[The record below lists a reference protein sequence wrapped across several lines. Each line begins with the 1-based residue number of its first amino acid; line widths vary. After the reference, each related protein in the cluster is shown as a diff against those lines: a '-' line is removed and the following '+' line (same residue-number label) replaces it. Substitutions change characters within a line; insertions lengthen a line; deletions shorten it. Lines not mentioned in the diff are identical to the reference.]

1 VALYNCILKK
11 ITALFIIILF
21 LFNLFGYRIVVDYMQ
36 QKADAQLEASLD
48 NNAYDDSQLIEL
60 KVPINV
66 PYQTNWSA
74 FQRFDGEVEVNGVLY
89 KYVKRKVV
97 NDTLYV
103 MCIPNTKKMHLQS
116 AKDDFFKISN
126 DLLQN
131 NSKKSDNS
139 KSNLAKIQLTDYIQ
153 YLSSINRIS
162 FTNNQNCWP
171 PVRFQKTLSSPNVSP
186 EQPPDSH
193 IG

>member
-1 VALYNCILKK
+1 MALYNCILKK

-139 KSNLAKIQLTDYIQ
+139 KSNLAKIQLSDYIQ

>member
-1 VALYNCILKK
+1 M
-11 ITALFIIILF
+11 
-21 LFNLFGYRIVVDYMQ
+21 VDYLQ

-48 NNAYDDSQLIEL
+48 NNSYDDSQLVEL

-66 PYQTNWSA
+66 PYQTNWAA
-74 FQRFDGEVEVNGVLY
+74 FQRFDGEVEINGILY

-126 DLLQN
+126 DLIQNN

-139 KSNLAKIQLTDYIQ
+139 KSNTFKNQLSDYIQ
-153 YLSSINRIS
+153 SLSSVNNNSLADSQS
-162 FTNNQNCWP
+162 FWLPVKFQN
-171 PVRFQKTLSSPNVSP
+171 TLSSPHISP
-186 EQPPDSH
+186 EQPPDVNLA
-193 IG
+193 